1 MAPMPSPDTAAVPLD
16 DQARSLLLQIAEA
29 SIQHGLRYGRPL
41 RVDPEDHQE
50 ALQANRASFV
60 TLQKHGELRGC
71 IGHLEAIQPLVL
83 DVAENAY
90 AAAFQDPRFPPLSDH
105 EVGDIETH
113 ISVLTPATPMRFS
126 SEAELIAQLR
136 PGRDGLILQE
146 GYKKGTFLPS
156 VWESLPEPAAFIKQ
170 LQLKAALPASYWSES
185 LKVFRYETE
194 SFP

>member
-1 MAPMPSPDTAAVPLD
+1 MPSPDTATVPLD
-16 DQARSLLLQIAEA
+16 EQTRSLLLQIAEA
-29 SIQHGLRYGRPL
+29 SIRHGLRYGRPL
-41 RVDPEDHQE
+41 PVDPEDHQE

-60 TLQKHGELRGC
+60 TLQKQGELRGC
-71 IGHLEAIQPLVL
+71 IGHLEACQPLVR

-90 AAAFQDPRFPPLSDH
+90 AAAFQDPRFPPLS
-105 EVGDIETH
+105 ESEMGDIEIH
-113 ISVLTPATPMRFS
+113 ISVLTPATPMSFS

-156 VWESLPEPAAFIKQ
+156 VWESLPEPAEFIRH
-170 LQLKAALPASYWSES
+170 LKRKAGLPGSYWSES

>member
-41 RVDPEDHQE
+41 RVDPEDYQE

-90 AAAFQDPRFPPLSDH
+90 AAAFQDPRFPPLSDR

-170 LQLKAALPASYWSES
+170 LKLKAGLPASYWSES